1 MLDGELAVPCSP
13 KSAHAGS
20 KILPE
25 KQELWLILFVREVAG
40 PRVTG
45 DYEPRQVREE
55 AAVNNSICITKQ
67 SGLITFF
74 YPKII
79 TFFVQRRM
87 HDQGIF
93 PWSIQRFPFSRI
105 QKNTNLTNH
114 CKYVI
119 IGLELC
125 KT

>member
-1 MLDGELAVPCSP
+1 MPCIP

-20 KILPE
+20 KILTE
-25 KQELWLILFVREVAG
+25 KQELWLILLVREEVG
-40 PRVTG
+40 PRVTD
-45 DYEPRQVREE
+45 DYEPRQIREE

-105 QKNTNLTNH
+105 QRNTNLTNH

-119 IGLELC
+119 IG
-125 KT
+125 